1 MLYIKWMDSNEIKL
15 TTEEQTEVVELN
27 AEYQNVLIDLGQ
39 IQLTRLK
46 LKEQL
51 TSLDTSEEECKSA
64 YMEIEKKEVNF
75 RNRLVK
81 KYGEALTADICARPA
96 RRTPLR
102 CRSQRPS

>member
-64 YMEIEKKEVNF
+64 YMDIEKKEVNF

-81 KYGEALTADICARPA
+81 KYGEGQIDAHTGVFV
-96 RRTPLR
+96 RTEKNTN
-102 CRSQRPS
+102 